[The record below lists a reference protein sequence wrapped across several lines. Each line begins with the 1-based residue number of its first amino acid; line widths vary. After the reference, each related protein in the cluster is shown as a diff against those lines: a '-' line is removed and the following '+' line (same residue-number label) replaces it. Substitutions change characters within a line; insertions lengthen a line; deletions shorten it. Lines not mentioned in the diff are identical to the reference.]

1 MTDYNMTPFKNLM
14 VNCYI
19 GANIGCVS
27 KLKYLLERVQ
37 LISNA
42 SREDAVSMEVLH
54 DMGLDVDDLQ
64 YETKQLSYWKWSL
77 QVMLDETGE
86 VMNYKKEMVQ
96 LGIERA
102 FNYCAKEN
110 KRAEMLGK
118 RKPYSEVVVAE
129 NRRAYAELQ
138 GVEAIPG
145 IPKGFYDWIV
155 DMASDSN
162 KILKGL
168 EYQTDEIKE
177 QIDINDEAIAAC
189 LG

>member
-14 VNCYI
+14 NNCY
-19 GANIGCVS
+19 VS
-27 KLKYLLERVQ
+27 AQRDCTKKLKYHLQRVNR
-37 LISNA
+37 ISRAN
-42 SREDAVSMEVLH
+42 RDCPHTVRVLS
-54 DMGLDVDDLQ
+54 DMGLNVDDLQ
-64 YETKQLSYWKWSL
+64 HETRQLSRWLWVF

-86 VMNYKKEMVQ
+86 VMNYKKEIVQ

-102 FNYCAKEN
+102 FNYCADQNLVAKLDGV
-110 KRAEMLGK
+110 KQPWPSR
-118 RKPYSEVVVAE
+118 VVDS
-129 NRRAYAELQ
+129 NRQAYAELQ
-138 GVEAIPG
+138 GVEAEPG

-162 KILKGL
+162 KRLKGL
-168 EYQTDEIKE
+168 EYQSDEIKE

>member
-14 VNCYI
+14 NNCYI
-19 GANIGCVS
+19 GANIACVS
-27 KLKYLLERVQ
+27 KLKYHLERVQ

-42 SREDAVSMEVLH
+42 SREDAVSMAVLH
-54 DMGLDVDDLQ
+54 DMGLKIDDLPH
-64 YETKQLSYWKWSL
+64 ETQQLSYWKWAF

-86 VMNYKKEMVQ
+86 VMNYSNEVVY
-96 LGIERA
+96 LSIEQA

-110 KRAEMLGK
+110 KKAEMLGR
-118 RKPYSEVVVAE
+118 RKPYSEKVIFE
-129 NRRAYAELQ
+129 NRCAFAELQ
-138 GVEAIPG
+138 GVESEPG

-162 KILKGL
+162 KIKKGL
-168 EYQTDEIKE
+168 EYQSREIKE
-177 QIDINDEAIAAC
+177 QIDTNDEAIAAC

>member
-1 MTDYNMTPFKNLM
+1 
-14 VNCYI
+14 
-19 GANIGCVS
+19 
-27 KLKYLLERVQ
+27 
-37 LISNA
+37 
-42 SREDAVSMEVLH
+42 
-54 DMGLDVDDLQ
+54 MGLDVDDLQ
-64 YETKQLSYWKWSL
+64 HETKQLSNWKWSF

-86 VMNYKKEMVQ
+86 VMNYSNEVVQ
-96 LGIERA
+96 LSIERA

-110 KRAEMLGK
+110 KKAEMLGR
-118 RKPYSEVVVAE
+118 RKPYSEKVVAE

-138 GVEAIPG
+138 GVEAMPG

-162 KILKGL
+162 KIKKGL
-168 EYQTDEIKE
+168 EYQSREIKE

>member
-1 MTDYNMTPFKNLM
+1 
-14 VNCYI
+14 
-19 GANIGCVS
+19 
-27 KLKYLLERVQ
+27 
-37 LISNA
+37 
-42 SREDAVSMEVLH
+42 
-54 DMGLDVDDLQ
+54 MGLNVDDLQ
-64 YETKQLSYWKWSL
+64 HETQQLSRWLWVF

-102 FNYCAKEN
+102 FNYCADQNLVAKLDGV
-110 KRAEMLGK
+110 KQPWPSR
-118 RKPYSEVVVAE
+118 VVAS
-129 NRRAYAELQ
+129 NRQAYAELQ
-138 GVEAIPG
+138 GVKAEEA

-162 KILKGL
+162 KVLKKL
-168 EYQTDEIKE
+168 DQTDDIKE

>member
-27 KLKYLLERVQ
+27 KLKSLLERVQ

-86 VMNYKKEMVQ
+86 VMNWKKEMVQ

-102 FNYCAKEN
+102 FNYCEKEN

-118 RKPYSEVVVAE
+118 RKPYPAVVVAE

-162 KILKGL
+162 KVLKKL
-168 EYQTDEIKE
+168 DQTDEIKE

>member
-1 MTDYNMTPFKNLM
+1 MTEYNMTPFKNM
-14 VNCYI
+14 MTNCYI
-19 GANIGCVS
+19 GANISCVS
-27 KLKYLLERVQ
+27 KLKYHLDRVNM
-37 LISNA
+37 ISNA
-42 SREDAVSMEVLH
+42 SREDSVSMEVLH

-64 YETKQLSYWKWSL
+64 HETKQLSNWKWSF

-86 VMNYKKEMVQ
+86 VMNYSNEVVQ
-96 LGIERA
+96 LSIERA

-110 KRAEMLGK
+110 KKAEMLGR
-118 RKPYSEVVVAE
+118 RKPYSEKVVAE

-138 GVEAIPG
+138 GVEAMPG

-162 KILKGL
+162 KIKKGL
-168 EYQTDEIKE
+168 EYQSREIKE

>member
-1 MTDYNMTPFKNLM
+1 MTEYNMTPFKNLM
-14 VNCYI
+14 VNCFI
-19 GANIGCVS
+19 GANIACVS
-27 KLKYLLERVQ
+27 KLKYHLARVNM
-37 LISNA
+37 ISNA
-42 SREDAVSMEVLH
+42 SRDDAVAMEVLH

-64 YETKQLSYWKWSL
+64 HETKQLSYWKWAF

-110 KRAEMLGK
+110 KKAELLGR
-118 RKPYSEVVVAE
+118 RKPYSEAVIFE
-129 NRRAYAELQ
+129 NRRTYAELQ
-138 GVEAIPG
+138 GVKAEPG

-155 DMASDSN
+155 DISSESN
-162 KILKGL
+162 KRLKGL
-168 EYQTDEIKE
+168 EYQTSEIKE
-177 QIDINDEAIAAC
+177 QIDTNDEAIAAC

>member
-14 VNCYI
+14 TNCYI
-19 GANIGCVS
+19 GANIACVS
-27 KLKYLLERVQ
+27 KLKHHLNRVQ
-37 LISNA
+37 MISNA

-64 YETKQLSYWKWSL
+64 HETQQLSYWKWAF

-86 VMNYKKEMVQ
+86 VMNYNGEVVY
-96 LGIERA
+96 LSIERA

-110 KRAEMLGK
+110 KKAEMLGRRK
-118 RKPYSEVVVAE
+118 RYSEDVIFE
-129 NRRAYAELQ
+129 NRCAFAELK

-155 DMASDSN
+155 DLASDSN
-162 KILKGL
+162 KIKKGL
-168 EYQTDEIKE
+168 EYQSQEIKE